1 MGKRKRDANG
11 KIVYDRPSDLKPR
24 PDRKR
29 PGRRNG
35 SEYVKTEQKRV
46 DQMLALEMQPELGLR
61 KCTTCHVTTHM
72 DSFPV
77 PASTSIIQAFKTCA
91 ACLDHQKAY
100 RLANGITSYIVERD
114 AVRCLGWQG
123 RVKAT
128 LFGTEGFEAYAA
140 ACVEANPEKT
150 PGVLKPRFQLQEMEE
165 KTLNHG
171 MFALILS

>member
-77 PASTSIIQAFKTCA
+77 PASTSTIQAYKTCT
-91 ACLDHQKAY
+91 ACLDY
-100 RLANGITSYIVERD
+100 RNELKLANGITSFIAERD
-114 AVRCLGWQG
+114 AVRSLGYQSY
-123 RVKAT
+123 VKAN
-128 LFGTEGFEAYAA
+128 LFGTEGYEAYAA
-140 ACVEANPEKT
+140 ACLQANLEKT
-150 PGVLKPRFQLQEMEE
+150 PGVQRPRRELQEMEE
-165 KTLNHG
+165 KTQNHG